1 MKHRVLKLTIAS
13 LGLLASSLVLAG
25 VEVIDPNVRA
35 VPPNAPASAAF
46 MGLVAD
52 SDDVALV
59 KADSEVART
68 VELHTHV
75 HDNGVMRMRPVEK
88 IPLKKGE
95 EVRLQPGG
103 YHIMLIGLKRPLKP
117 GDNVEIELRFSDGSK
132 QKISAPVR
140 RIDMR
145 MKMHGGQMRG
155 GMPMQAH

>member
-13 LGLLASSLVLAG
+13 LGLLASSLALAG
-25 VEVIDPNVRA
+25 VKVIDPNVRA

-46 MGLVAD
+46 MGLVAG
-52 SDDVALV
+52 SDGVALV
-59 KADSEVART
+59 KAYSDVAKT

-88 IPLKKGE
+88 IPLQKGE